1 MSQILIK
8 KQKIGE
14 ETKKSK
20 CQSLQE
26 FKAPCEKT
34 NSVQRSPSTIKSIP
48 WPLFLMSSLKNKLE
62 CSPLDT
68 CLIFQNLAIILP

>member
-14 ETKKSK
+14 KTKKSK
-20 CQSLQE
+20 CQSLKE
-26 FKAPCEKT
+26 IKAPCEKR

-48 WPLFLMSSLKNKLE
+48 WPLFSMSSLKNKLE
-62 CSPLDT
+62 CSVLDT
-68 CLIFQNLAIILP
+68 CFICQNLAIILP